1 MVNYDGLYN
10 KEYFGDKLN
19 ENHFYDKEL
28 HFKIIENGTILPH
41 KDLPGLGLNG
51 FGGIVDANGNF
62 VARSFVHMGTGDAYT
77 PNEEILQSSDT
88 VIYLGMLFNVW
99 GHSLTDNL
107 KRLWFI
113 KSDTY
118 KRFFSKL
125 PIVYTP
131 MRGGVIENFAKLL
144 RILEID
150 VSKFFPIVKPV
161 KFRNIILPDESFFLD
176 KSKITFGKDKLFIE
190 GTFDNFNGNDGA
202 FFTKEYVELIDR
214 IRNFALKNY
223 SPMSQKKFYFFH
235 GTNQVG
241 EERIAKYF
249 ESKGYV
255 ILRPEVLPLETQL
268 NIFANCES
276 FASPLGSVSHNI
288 IFLKD
293 KTNVIL
299 IPRRAAF
306 LNIYQHALNQIHDL
320 NIFYIDSALSIFA
333 EKWTGTFCY
342 IVSEN
347 LRKHFGDEIKEKY
360 TDEDFVAFLA
370 YMKYAQSKGLQE
382 NQNDVEYLKNILP
395 EFMAQ
400 LKKRTD
406 LMKKFDITLK

>member
-1 MVNYDGLYN
+1 MV
-10 KEYFGDKLN
+10 
-19 ENHFYDKEL
+19 
-28 HFKIIENGTILPH
+28 
-41 KDLPGLGLNG
+41 
-51 FGGIVDANGNF
+51 
-62 VARSFVHMGTGDAYT
+62 
-77 PNEEILQSSDT
+77 
-88 VIYLGMLFNVW
+88 
-99 GHSLTDNL
+99 
-107 KRLWFI
+107 
-113 KSDTY
+113 
-118 KRFFSKL
+118 
-125 PIVYTP
+125 
-131 MRGGVIENFAKLL
+131 ENFAKLL

-249 ESKGYV
+249 ESKDYV

-333 EKWTGTFCY
+333 EKFPEPFCY

-360 TDEDFVAFLA
+360 TDEDFLAFLT
-370 YMKYAQSKGLQE
+370 YMTYATGKGLKE
-382 NQNDVEYLKNILP
+382 NLNELEYSKNFFP
-395 EFMAQ
+395 EFIEQ
-400 LKKRTD
+400 LQTRTD
-406 LMKKFDITLK
+406 LMKKVDITLK